1 MLGDEPV
8 ADRLLKRYKSAQQAL
23 QEAQS
28 GPMVDG
34 PTIQA
39 AKHDLAALRRKKTDE
54 MSTEELQALAADLGP
69 RHVRAKRLQQAIAER
84 EAYPS
89 IHDRLNL

>member
-1 MLGDEPV
+1 
-8 ADRLLKRYKSAQQAL
+8 
-23 QEAQS
+23 
-28 GPMVDG
+28 
-34 PTIQA
+34 
-39 AKHDLAALRRKKTDE
+39 